1 MSETS
6 SFMIYG
12 ANGYTGRYCALE
24 AVRRGLRPII
34 AGRDTERVAHVA
46 AELNLPQR
54 VFALEDTVS
63 ATRALEGVRVVLNCA
78 GPFSRTAKPLLDA
91 CVVSKS
97 HYLDVTGEIVVFEY
111 IHQLNAIWRE
121 AGIVVLPGAGFDVV
135 PTDCMAAMLKEA
147 LPDATRLRLAFKN
160 KRGRL
165 SPGTA
170 KTMIEGFAQGCTV
183 RRNGTLE
190 QTSFGALSDTLPY
203 PGGPSLSVVIPWG
216 DVSTAYY
223 STGIPNIEVYTAIP
237 PGQLDQIKSSGAI
250 FKLLRLKWAQII
262 AQKIAGWAIT
272 GPDDEQREMDSSELY
287 GDAANEEGY
296 HVSMTMTAPNGYS
309 LTFESSITC
318 AERVLAGEVAP
329 GAWTPSLAFGSHFIT
344 ELSGVSCSLKE

>member
-1 MSETS
+1 MSETTP
-6 SFMIYG
+6 FMIYG
-12 ANGYTGRYCALE
+12 ANGYTGRHCALE

-34 AGRDTERVAHVA
+34 AGRYTERVAHVA

-63 ATRALEGVRVVLNCA
+63 ATRALEGVRVALNCA

-91 CVVSKS
+91 CIVSKT
-97 HYLDVTGEIVVFEY
+97 HYLDVTGEIAVFEY

-121 AGIVVLPGAGFDVV
+121 AGIAVLPGTGFDVV

-160 KRGRL
+160 KQGRL

-183 RRNGTLE
+183 RRNGILE
-190 QTSFGALSDTLPY
+190 QTPFGTLSDTLPY
-203 PGGPSLSVVIPWG
+203 PGGSCLSIVIPWG

-223 STGIPNIEVYTAIP
+223 STGIPDIEVYTAIP
-237 PGQLDQIKSSGAI
+237 PGQLKQIQSSGAI
-250 FKLLRLKWAQII
+250 LKLLRRKWAQNI
-262 AQKIAGWAIT
+262 AQTIAGWIIT

-287 GDAANEEGY
+287 GDATNVEGY
-296 HVSMTMTAPNGYS
+296 RVSMTMTTPNGYS
-309 LTFESSITC
+309 LTFESAITC
-318 AERVLAGEVAP
+318 AERLLAGDVTP

-344 ELSGVSCSLKE
+344 ELSGISCTFNE